1 MEKHTYT
8 ERQLLDIWETI
19 GKQNSWIAEAHDPPF
34 DKTMLDKCHTPEEL
48 QSKLAHGNWSVGQGF
63 YYQNL
68 CFINQVDGG
77 DEWLTI
83 KDNYGFESITF
94 MKIIKRGEFMKLLN
108 RLRTATKEQ
117 CIKLK
122 Y

>member
-1 MEKHTYT
+1 MHTYT

-19 GKQNSWIAEAHDPPF
+19 GKQNIWIAEAHDPPF
-34 DKTMLDKCHTPEEL
+34 EKTMLDKCYTPEEL
-48 QSKLAHGNWSVGQGF
+48 QSKLAHDNWCLGQGF

-68 CFINQVDGG
+68 CFINQSDGG

-83 KDNYGFESITF
+83 KDNYDFESISF
-94 MKIIKRGEFMKLLN
+94 MRIIKHGKFMNLLQRLLN
-108 RLRTATKEQ
+108 ATKKQ